1 MLVYQHQSSGDSA
14 GGYCVFEGMLKT
26 SFDLSSII
34 WTLIIIY
41 SSYATVVHG
50 YTLERMEWFYLG
62 VGFLLPIILSVMYH
76 PPHSAPQF

>member
-1 MLVYQHQSSGDSA
+1 
-14 GGYCVFEGMLKT
+14 MLKT

-50 YTLERMEWFYLG
+50 YTL
-62 VGFLLPIILSVMYH
+62 
-76 PPHSAPQF
+76 